1 MRIYVGNLS
10 YEVAE
15 EDLHEAFEA
24 FGQVAS
30 VEILKDKFSGRPK
43 GFGFVEMPA
52 EEEAQSAI
60 AELNGT
66 ELKGRTLKVEEARP
80 RPEGRRDGGRRGGG
94 RPSW

>member
-15 EDLHEAFEA
+15 EDLQEVFGA

-52 EEEAQSAI
+52 KEEGQSAI

-66 ELKGRTLKVEEARP
+66 DLKERTLKVEEARP
-80 RPEGRRDGGRRGGG
+80 RSEGRQGGGRRDGGR
-94 RPSW
+94 PSW